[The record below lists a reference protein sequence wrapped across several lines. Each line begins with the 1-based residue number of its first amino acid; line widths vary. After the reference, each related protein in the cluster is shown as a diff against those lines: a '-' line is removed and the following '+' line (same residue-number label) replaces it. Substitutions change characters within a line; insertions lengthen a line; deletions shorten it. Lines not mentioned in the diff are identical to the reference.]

1 MLCGENRDIS
11 MCDLQKRVCMGR
23 KEVSEEIG
31 KVKIATRIMG
41 WGYEEAKVDTE

>member
-11 MCDLQKRVCMGR
+11 LCDLQKRVCMGR
-23 KEVSEEIG
+23 KEVSEEFE

-41 WGYEEAKVDTE
+41 MGI